1 MTEGFKE
8 EEAYHKV
15 ARLEA
20 NQPLVHPRSGPRCP
34 RNGSAK
40 SPNPLSNIVM
50 QTQKAAHDLTAT
62 DGRKGRTGALTL
74 SDCRCLPENR

>member
-1 MTEGFKE
+1 MTERFKE

-15 ARLEA
+15 SRLEA

-34 RNGSAK
+34 GNGRVK
-40 SPNPLSNIVM
+40 FPNPLPNIVM
-50 QTQKAAHDLTAT
+50 QTKGAAHDWTAT

>member
-15 ARLEA
+15 SRLEA

-34 RNGSAK
+34 GNGRVK
-40 SPNPLSNIVM
+40 FFNPLPDIVM
-50 QTQKAAHDLTAT
+50 QTK
-62 DGRKGRTGALTL
+62 
-74 SDCRCLPENR
+74 